1 MENSSP
7 GNAWSTKLGLLTGPL
22 MIGAGVI
29 ALNNSERSP
38 YLAYFII
45 AMGVIRTCMSAFLYF
60 KQKNQSNNE

>member
-29 ALNNSERSP
+29 ALNNSDRSP
-38 YLAYFII
+38 YLAYLII
-45 AMGVIRTCMSAFLYF
+45 VMGVIRTGMSGYLYF
-60 KQKNQSNNE
+60 KKKQ